1 MLVANFPDNQPLYRS
16 HDIRSIEQAAASISL
31 SPALMERAGKAA
43 ADLAITLLGNRY
55 AVLVL
60 AGPGNNGGD
69 ALAAARHLKDRWFRV
84 TVVLAGDPARLPQDA
99 AAALQAWREGGGDV
113 LSAIPAGGRWD
124 LVLDG
129 LFGIGLERD
138 LGGMYLELV
147 RQVNRMET
155 PVLSLDIPSGLDSET
170 GQPFRAAIRADHT
183 LTFIALKPGLFTAY
197 GPDYCGQVHLAT
209 LDLPPGLLPPGKGHL
224 IGANDVASYLKPRPL
239 NSHKGML
246 GSVGV
251 LGGAESMTGAALM
264 AARSA
269 LLLGA
274 GRVFLGLLAENA
286 PSVDFLQPELMLRNP
301 DSLLETDLDCLVIG
315 PGLGQSAPALGFLE
329 QALKS
334 GLKLVIDADA
344 LNLLGSHAEL
354 QNLLKA
360 RAAPSILTPH
370 PAEAGRLLNCSNHE
384 IQQDRIGS
392 AQVLAGRLNS
402 LLVLKGAGTVCAWP
416 DETWHIN
423 PSGNPGLSSAGMGD
437 ILCGMIAAL
446 LGQRLSAEKAT
457 LLAVYLHGRAADEL
471 VKNGTGPI
479 GLTASEV
486 TIMARALLNRWV
498 YGAGES
504 PFIHSGY

>member
-1 MLVANFPDNQPLYRS
+1 MLVANFTNSQPLYRS
-16 HDIRSIEQAAASISL
+16 HDIRSIEQAAAALSP

-43 ADLAITLLGNRY
+43 AELARQLFDNHY

-69 ALAAARHLKDRWFRV
+69 ALVAARHLKERWYQV
-84 TVVLAGDPARLPQDA
+84 TVVLAGDPKKLPRDA
-99 AAALQAWREGGGDV
+99 ALALQAWREGGGDI
-113 LSAIPAGGRWD
+113 LSSIPTDGHWD

-138 LGGMYLELV
+138 LSGMYLELV
-147 RQVNRMET
+147 KQVNRMET

-170 GQPFRAAIRADHT
+170 GQPFRAAVRADHT
-183 LTFIALKPGLFTAY
+183 LTFIGLKPGLFTAY
-197 GPDYCGQVHLAT
+197 GPDYCGRIHLAT
-209 LDLPPGLLPPGKGHL
+209 LDLSLDLLPPGKGHL
-224 IGANDVASYLKPRPL
+224 IGSSDVASYLKPRPR

-251 LGGAESMTGAALM
+251 LGGTESMTGAAFM

-274 GRVFLGLLAENA
+274 GRVYLGLLAENA
-286 PSVDFLQPELMLRNP
+286 PSVDFLQPELMLCNP
-301 DSLLETDLDCLVIG
+301 DQLLEMDLDCLVIG
-315 PGLGQSAPALGFLE
+315 PGLGQSAPALGYLE
-329 QALKS
+329 RALKS
-334 GLKLVIDADA
+334 DLKLVIDADA

-354 QNLLKA
+354 QSLLKT
-360 RAAPSILTPH
+360 RTAASILTPH

-392 AQVLAGRLNS
+392 AQVLASRLNS

-423 PSGNPGLSSAGMGD
+423 PSGNAGLSSAGMGD

-446 LGQRLSAEKAT
+446 LGQRLTAERAT

-479 GLTASEV
+479 GLTTSEV
-486 TIMARALLNRWV
+486 AIMARTLLNRWV
-498 YGAGES
+498 YGDAVA
-504 PFIHSGY
+504 